1 MIVSNPLFRLTYDG
15 GEADQNLMDMRL
27 LGLSLQGAD
36 RIISDG
42 LIILIHERLPKRGE
56 RAPLILKVKEPVAGS
71 YDMFGSAQDA
81 YTALALGLPIVNDIG
96 ADFLWN
102 WTKAILAHFTGKNDI
117 AEIALNKMVELN
129 RDHLAAR
136 DAAEA
141 RVHDERMLAAQNSHA
156 EKMALID
163 VLRQGILPL
172 GRSAENLVAPVG
184 KSVERLDCRYGQNS
198 PVRIEKEEADKIRE
212 YGDLEWTGLDQVQLR
227 TDGFKFHTSGL
238 FVENPERD
246 GYLMAKVNDPLFLQE
261 DNAYTEAAQKRADII
276 VLARKGYKAGVLV
289 QIDIVDFVG
298 EA

>member
-1 MIVSNPLFRLTYDG
+1 MVVSEPLFRLTYDG
-15 GEADQNLMDMRL
+15 GEASKNQMDMRM

-42 LIILIHERLPKRGE
+42 IIILTEQRLPKRGE
-56 RAPLILKVKEPVAGS
+56 RAPLVLKVNEPIAGS
-71 YDMFGSAQDA
+71 YDLFGTAQDT

-117 AEIALNKMVELN
+117 AEVAINKMVEMN

-136 DAAEA
+136 DAPEA
-141 RVHDERMLAAQNSHA
+141 RVHEERMAANRHSHD
-156 EKMALID
+156 EKMAIID
-163 VLRQGILPL
+163 VLLQGMLPL
-172 GRSAENLVAPVG
+172 GAAIEKLVAPVG
-184 KSVERLDCRYGQNS
+184 KSVDLLDCKYGKNN
-198 PVRIEKEEADKIRE
+198 PVRIEKDEADKIRE
-212 YGDLEWTGLDQVQLR
+212 YGDLEWYGLETMTLR

-238 FVENPERD
+238 SVENPERE
-246 GYLMAKVNDPLFLQE
+246 GYLMAKVHDPIFLNE
-261 DNAYTEAAQKRADII
+261 ENPYTEAARKRADIM

-289 QIDIVDFVG
+289 QIDIVDFMG